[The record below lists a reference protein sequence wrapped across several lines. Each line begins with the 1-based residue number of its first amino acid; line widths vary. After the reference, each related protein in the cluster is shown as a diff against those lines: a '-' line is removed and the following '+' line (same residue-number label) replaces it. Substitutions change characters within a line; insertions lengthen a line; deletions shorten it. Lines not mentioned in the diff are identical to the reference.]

1 MNIKFLE
8 YIIEIENCGSINKA
22 ANNLFLSQ
30 PNLSSILK
38 GIEENLGYKIFRRLN
53 KGIAL
58 TNEGRLFIKYAK
70 NIVAEMDNIKRIP
83 MSFKYDSQ
91 LSISCTYSSTFM
103 ESFMELKKTSPSE
116 ELEDLF
122 KETGLIQTLQD
133 VIEKKY
139 KFSLFYCFN
148 KRLLYHKQTANK
160 YNLDVLVLNSNIKPR
175 AIVSSNGVYKNRK
188 SITFSELTREKFV
201 TYENFQYE
209 DWLEVL
215 GRSPS
220 QKTLYVFDRGG
231 LIDSVVRGDY
241 ISVVMGEISKEQE
254 ALGCKTLQIDDFP
267 NDLSVC
273 LAFQKSYD
281 FSPREREFL
290 NILQKNLKYIS

>member
-8 YIIEIENCGSINKA
+8 YIVEIENCGSINKA

-30 PNLSSILK
+30 PNLSNIVKNVEQDLGFSIFK
-38 GIEENLGYKIFRRLN
+38 RMN
-53 KGIAL
+53 KGVIL
-58 TNEGRLFIKYAK
+58 TNEGKLFLKYAK
-70 NIVAEMDNIKRIP
+70 NIINEMDNIMRIP
-83 MSFKYDSQ
+83 MHFTADSQ

-103 ESFMELKKTSPSE
+103 ESFMELKKGSPSE

-148 KRLLYHKQTANK
+148 ERLAVHKQTAER
-160 YNLDVLVLNSNIKPR
+160 YNLDTIILSNSIRPKALVASKGIYRNHT
-175 AIVSSNGVYKNRK
+175 
-188 SITFSELTREKFV
+188 SISFKELTQAKFV

-209 DWLEVL
+209 DWLKIL
-215 GRSPS
+215 GRLPF
-220 QKTLYVFDRGG
+220 QKTLNVFDRGG
-231 LIDSVVRGDY
+231 LMESVLRGDY
-241 ISVVMGEISKEQE
+241 ISVVMGDISKEQTL
-254 ALGCKTLQIDDFP
+254 LGCKTLQIDDFP
-267 NDLSVC
+267 HDLSVC
-273 LAFQKSYD
+273 LAFQKLYD

-290 NILQKNLKYIS
+290 AILKKNLKEIS